1 MDFLKIGGKH
11 ETIVQTSGSMKA
23 GSVLGTPAGDRT
35 GIVARE
41 NDGAQVGAD
50 VVCKVAFHVTVGIE
64 CFLYDAELS
73 AARNPS
79 RL

>member
-41 NDGAQVGAD
+41 NDGA
-50 VVCKVAFHVTVGIE
+50 
-64 CFLYDAELS
+64 
-73 AARNPS
+73 
-79 RL
+79 